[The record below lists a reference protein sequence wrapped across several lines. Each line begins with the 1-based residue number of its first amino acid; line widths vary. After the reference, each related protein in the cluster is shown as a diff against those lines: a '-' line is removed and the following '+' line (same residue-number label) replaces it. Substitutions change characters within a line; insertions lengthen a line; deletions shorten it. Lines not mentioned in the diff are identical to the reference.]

1 MVKKSKIINVLI
13 ILLFSCFL
21 AFISLGTENNSF
33 LKELNDSH
41 NFIVTR
47 GTMPVITENEGKD
60 EWRDSLVKCNRNNA
74 RLYQYL
80 SSSDA
85 PVIGVGVH
93 TNGYV
98 YVELERQKPEKV
110 NGSVINEIYALIE
123 EQCEQE
129 GIIDV
134 PVVFVFADMPIVE
147 DPQVEPVDE
156 VATSGMSDEE
166 NEGNKTAKQTPGFTS
181 IMLTLSLLF
190 AVKIK
195 RQ

>member
-13 ILLFSCFL
+13 IVLFSCFL
-21 AFISLGTENNSF
+21 ASVSAGAE
-33 LKELNDSH
+33 NDSYFEELTASPD
-41 NFIVTR
+41 FIATR
-47 GTMPVITENEGKD
+47 GTMPVITENEEKD
-60 EWRDSLVKCNRNNA
+60 EWRDSLVKCNRNNG
-74 RLYQYL
+74 RLYRYL

-98 YVELERQKPEKV
+98 YVELDRQKPEKA
-110 NGSVINEIYALIE
+110 NGSVINEIYALID

-129 GIIDV
+129 SIIDV